1 MSLPPSTERCYVD
14 FILTSTKQLPTANCR
29 HCRLCCS
36 LDAVRRCYRA
46 VSEYDLVRSV
56 EHEMSGDLKD
66 AFKAVIMCIQNKP
79 GYFAERLYKSM
90 KVD

>member
-1 MSLPPSTERCYVD
+1 M
-14 FILTSTKQLPTANCR
+14 
-29 HCRLCCS
+29 
-36 LDAVRRCYRA
+36 RRCYRA